1 MIKLVFTCS
10 LLFSL
15 SVFSFDNSVL
25 LFEQSQQDYHNGK
38 YSESI
43 IKLEK
48 LLTQSE
54 SSGEVLFNLANSYMQ
69 DGQLGNA
76 IFNYHKANELMP
88 RDGDINYNLKFAQ
101 NKIVDKVIDNQA
113 IISTIFPFSLFE
125 LSLILSVLI
134 ILFVCLNIIVL
145 FNKND
150 WLRWGRNLALSLI
163 ILFIVPLTYNYLFKE
178 RFGVVIAENAN
189 VYSGTGR
196 NNVKLFTLHEGT
208 KFSMKS
214 SHKYN
219 GWIRITIDQNK
230 KGWVNSNQVVY

>member
-1 MIKLVFTCS
+1 MIKLIFICS
-10 LLFSL
+10 LLFS
-15 SVFSFDNSVL
+15 SVVFSFDNSVL

-43 IKLEK
+43 TKLEK

-54 SSGEVLFNLANSYMQ
+54 GSGEVLFNLANSYMQ

-76 IFNYHKANELMP
+76 IFNYYKANELMP

-101 NKIVDKVIDNQA
+101 NKIVDKVTDNTP
-113 IISTIFPFSLFE
+113 IISKIFPFSLFE

-134 ILFVCLNIIVL
+134 ILFVIFNIIVL
-145 FNKND
+145 FSKND
-150 WLRWGRNLALSLI
+150 WIRWGRNLALSLI
-163 ILFIVPLTYNYLFKE
+163 ILFVFPLTYHYFFKE
-178 RFGVVIAENAN
+178 SFGVVVAENAN

-208 KFSMKS
+208 KFSIQS
-214 SHKYN
+214 SNQYN
-219 GWIRITIDQNK
+219 GWIRISIDQNK